1 MTELRAGPLTAV
13 WRPDV
18 GMVGS
23 SLTHEG
29 EELLGQRGGLDAYR
43 AKGSAFGIPLL
54 APWANRLS
62 GLTYPSSHG
71 QVVLDPERVKLDGNG
86 LPKDGAMAGREWVVE
101 HESGD
106 WLVASFEADEPVLA
120 VFPFPH
126 ALRVSVRLS
135 PDTMEV
141 TTSLTATGDVAV
153 PRCFGWHPLFTLP
166 GVAREHLDVTLPVVR
181 ESTLDDRGIPTG
193 RVHPPHWTD
202 GPLGDRTLDAEYPV
216 IDGAFVLRG
225 GGRRLTVRFGSPEF
239 PVGHAWAPEGESF
252 VAWEPMTAPTNA
264 LVTGDGLEFV
274 APGATT
280 SSTFV
285 VEVVADRR

>member
-18 GMVGS
+18 GMVGA
-23 SLTHEG
+23 SLTHDG

-62 GLTYPSSHG
+62 GLSYPSSHG
-71 QVVLDPERVKLDGNG
+71 QVVLDPARLKVDGNG
-86 LPKDGAMAGREWVVE
+86 LPKDGVMAAREWVVE
-101 HESGD
+101 HESSD
-106 WLVASFEADEPVLA
+106 WLVASFDADEPVLA

-126 ALRVSVRLS
+126 TLRVSVRLS
-135 PDTMEV
+135 PEAMEV

-166 GVAREHLDVTLPVVR
+166 GVAREDLEVELPVVR

-202 GPLGDRTLDAEYPV
+202 GRLGDRVVDAEYPV
-216 IDGAFVLRG
+216 IDGSFVLRG
-225 GGRRLTVRFGSPEF
+225 GGRRLTVRFGSPEY

-264 LVTGDGLEFV
+264 LVTGEGLEFV
-274 APGATT
+274 GPGQTT

-285 VEVVADRR
+285 VEVATERR

>member
-1 MTELRAGPLTAV
+1 MTELSAGPLTAV

-18 GMVGS
+18 GMVGA
-23 SLTHEG
+23 SLTHHG

-43 AKGSAFGIPLL
+43 DRGSAFGIPLL

-62 GLTYPSSHG
+62 GLSYPSSHG
-71 QVVLDPERVKLDGNG
+71 QVVIDPARAKVDGNG
-86 LPKDGAMAGREWVVE
+86 LPKDGVMAGREWFVE
-101 HESGD
+101 HEARD
-106 WLVASFEADEPVLA
+106 WVVASFTADEAVLA

-126 ALRVSVRLS
+126 DLRVSVRLS
-135 PDTMEV
+135 PDAMEV

-166 GVAREHLDVTLPVVR
+166 GVAREDLDVTLPVER

-202 GPLGDRTLDAEYPV
+202 GPLGDRTVDAEYPV
-216 IDGAFVLRG
+216 IDGPFVLRG
-225 GGRRLTVRFGSPEF
+225 GGRRLTVRFGSPEY

-264 LVTGDGLEFV
+264 LVTGNGLEFV

-280 SSTFV
+280 SSSFV
-285 VEVVADRR
+285 IEVAEDRR